1 MKRAIITGI
10 TGQDGIFLTE
20 LLIKKNYIVL
30 GLTSSINSARSKLF
44 QELYPLVDLEEF
56 AISDVIE
63 LQSKIKRFNPTEI
76 YNLAAISSVHL
87 AEKIPKIT
95 HHVNTDL
102 PKNIIEI
109 LYKLKMQNNVRFYQA
124 SSSEMYGN
132 SPDLVQNEL
141 TQFNPISQYAKSK
154 LDAHNYCLE
163 QRSKGMFLACGIL
176 FNHESEYR
184 SAKFVSKK
192 ICKGIA
198 EIVLGQSEKIVL
210 GDLKPSRDWGYAGDY
225 VQAMWKMLQQD
236 NPSDYV
242 IASGESRSVKNF
254 VEFALEI
261 AGLKGDIFNYVSQ
274 DKKYFRKFDVRC
286 TTGDASKAKNLLD
299 WIPTTSFESMI
310 QKMINFEINK
320 LTKVQDFD

>member
-20 LLIKKNYIVL
+20 LLIKENYTVL
-30 GLTSSINSARSKLF
+30 GLTSSINSTRTKLF
-44 QELYPLVDLEEF
+44 QKLYPLVDLEEF
-56 AISDVIE
+56 SVSNVIE
-63 LQSKIKRFNPTEI
+63 LQSKIKNFNPTEI
-76 YNLAAISSVHL
+76 YNLAAISSVYL
-87 AEKIPKIT
+87 AEKIPTIT
-95 HHVNTDL
+95 HQVNAEL
-102 PKNIIEI
+102 PKHIIEI
-109 LYKLKMQNNVRFYQA
+109 LYKLKMQSDVRFYQA

-141 TQFNPISQYAKSK
+141 TKFNPISQYAKSK

-198 EIVLGQSEKIVL
+198 EIVLGRSEKIVL

-225 VQAMWKMLQQD
+225 AQAMWKMLQQD

-242 IASGESRSVKNF
+242 IASGVSRSIKNF
-254 VEFALEI
+254 VESALET
-261 AGLKGDIFNYVSQ
+261 AGIKGNMSNYVLQ
-274 DKKYFRKFDVRC
+274 DKKYFRKFDIRS
-286 TTGDASKAKNLLD
+286 TTGDASKAKNLLG
-299 WIPTTSFESMI
+299 WIPTTSFESML
-310 QKMINFEINK
+310 QKMINFEIRE
-320 LTKVQDFD
+320 LTKVEDSD